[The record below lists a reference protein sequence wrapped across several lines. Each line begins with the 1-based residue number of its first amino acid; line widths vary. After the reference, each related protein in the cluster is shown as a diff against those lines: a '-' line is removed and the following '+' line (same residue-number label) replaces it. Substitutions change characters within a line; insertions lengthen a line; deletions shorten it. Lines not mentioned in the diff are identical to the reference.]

1 LTASGFTPFSA
12 WFGPQARWLLDEHI
26 DVLLQIILYSTIM
39 GTIGALI
46 PFVSRRSKNTFFL
59 LEMEMRK
66 EGNLHFKRD
75 HIAFRSYFSPVKEVI
90 DGDLCERFGSLPSAK
105 QKAVAREVLDRTPAE
120 VQKLL
125 EDFRNSIV

>member
-1 LTASGFTPFSA
+1 
-12 WFGPQARWLLDEHI
+12 
-26 DVLLQIILYSTIM
+26 M